1 MNADGSLSISVD
13 RSNLNYL
20 LMQPYSFYACYHLP
34 TDSLRI
40 CLVDSVLRQYEHGGQ
55 VWTEQRSVTISF
67 KEEMTLDRLC
77 QVAELA
83 QSGARSLR
91 DRRIV
96 QISANPNDLPRTILE
111 SVPEVHVPTD
121 PRQAAMLLQQLYDTN
136 ADDVISASF
145 DRFAAALGVD
155 HDFMGIA
162 YMSEINLGM
171 AGRSQLPKRIED
183 AIAFFQ
189 LRLSAGG
196 HMPGSLHYTIGNA
209 YSAIADD
216 EKAKIGELLTSTAEL
231 LEVGVPLIETALALE
246 LEAGVCACAAPAQ
259 RGLEA

>member
-1 MNADGSLSISVD
+1 LNADGSLSISVD